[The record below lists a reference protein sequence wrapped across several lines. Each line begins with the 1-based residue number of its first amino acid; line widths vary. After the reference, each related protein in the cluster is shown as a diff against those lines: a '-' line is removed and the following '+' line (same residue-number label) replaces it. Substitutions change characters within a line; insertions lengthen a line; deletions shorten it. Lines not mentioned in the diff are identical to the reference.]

1 MEIWGVTDKGAVRKQ
16 NQDAY
21 QAGIIGSDGL
31 GFAVVCDGMGG
42 ALAGNVASS
51 MALDRFWDWVVER
64 CAAGLPNDPEAVL
77 RGGLELANH
86 AVYHR
91 SCQDPACQGMGT
103 TLVAALT
110 NGRRAWVLNVGDS
123 RCYLADGDS
132 IRQVSRDHSL
142 VEVLVARGEITPEQ
156 ARTHPRKNLI
166 TRALGVE
173 RQVPPDVFSLECP
186 EDGYFLL
193 CSDGLSN
200 QVTAQE
206 MLYEILHNGPP
217 ETCPRRLLEIA
228 LKRGA
233 PDNVTAVLLR
243 L

>member
-1 MEIWGVTDKGAVRKQ
+1 MEIWGITDKGAVRKQ

-21 QAGIIGSDGL
+21 QAGCIGSRHL

-42 ALAGNVASS
+42 ALAGNVAST
-51 MALDRFWDWVVER
+51 MALRCFWDNVADR
-64 CAAGLPNDPEAVL
+64 CAAGLPNDPESVL
-77 RGGLELANH
+77 RAALDAANEV
-86 AVYHR
+86 VYAR
-91 SCQDPACQGMGT
+91 SCQDLDCQGMGT
-103 TLVAALT
+103 TLVSVLT
-110 NGRRAWVLNVGDS
+110 NGHRAWVLNVGDS

-142 VEVLVARGEITPEQ
+142 VELLVARGEITPEQ
-156 ARTHPRKNLI
+156 ARSHPRKNLI
-166 TRALGVE
+166 TRALGVDG
-173 RQVPPDVFSLECP
+173 RVTPDVFALDCP
-186 EDGYFLL
+186 TEGYFLL

-200 QVTAQE
+200 QVTGQE
-206 MLYEILHNGPP
+206 ILYEILHGDAPD
-217 ETCPRRLLEIA
+217 TCPRRLLDIA

>member
-1 MEIWGVTDKGAVRKQ
+1 MELWGITDKGAVRRQ

-21 QAGIIGSDGL
+21 QAGCIGSESL

-42 ALAGNVASS
+42 ALAGNVAST
-51 MALDRFWDWVVER
+51 MALSCFWDWVTDR
-64 CAAGLPNDPEAVL
+64 CAAGLPEDPESVL
-77 RGGLELANH
+77 RAALDAANE
-86 AVYHR
+86 AVYAR
-91 SCQDPACQGMGT
+91 SCQDRNCQGMGT
-103 TLVAALT
+103 TLVSVLT

-123 RCYLADGDS
+123 RCYLADGEA

-142 VEVLVARGEITPEQ
+142 VELLVSRGEITPEQ
-156 ARTHPRKNLI
+156 ARSHPRKNLI

-173 RQVPPDVFSLECP
+173 GRVTPDVFTLDCP
-186 EDGYFLL
+186 AGGHFLL

-200 QVTAQE
+200 QVTGQE
-206 MLYEILHNGPP
+206 ILYEILHGETPA
-217 ETCPRRLLEIA
+217 TCPRRLLDIA

>member
-1 MEIWGVTDKGAVRKQ
+1 MEIWGITDKGAVRRQ

-21 QAGIIGSDGL
+21 QAGRIGSEGL

-42 ALAGNVASS
+42 ALAGNVAST
-51 MALDRFWDWVVER
+51 MALRCFWDSVTDR
-64 CAAGLPNDPEAVL
+64 CAAGLPNDPESVL
-77 RGGLELANH
+77 RTALDTANE

-91 SCQDPACQGMGT
+91 SCQDRDCQGMGT
-103 TLVAALT
+103 TLVSVLT
-110 NGRRAWVLNVGDS
+110 DGQRAWVLNVGDS
-123 RCYLADGDS
+123 RCYLTDGEA
-132 IRQVSRDHSL
+132 ILQVSRDHSL
-142 VEVLVARGEITPEQ
+142 VELLVSRGEITPEQ
-156 ARTHPRKNLI
+156 ARSHPRKNLI

-173 RQVPPDVFSLECP
+173 SRVAPDVFALDCP
-186 EDGYFLL
+186 TGGYFLL

-200 QVTAQE
+200 QVTGQE
-206 MLYEILHNGPP
+206 ILYEILHGEAPD
-217 ETCPRRLLEIA
+217 TCPRRLLDIA

>member
-1 MEIWGVTDKGAVRKQ
+1 MELWGITDRGAVRRQ

-21 QAGIIGSDGL
+21 QAGLIGSDSL

-42 ALAGNVASS
+42 ALAGNVAST
-51 MALDRFWDWVVER
+51 MALRCFWDSVTDR
-64 CAAGLPNDPEAVL
+64 CAAGLPNDPESVL
-77 RGGLELANH
+77 RGALDAANE
-86 AVYHR
+86 AVFHR
-91 SCQDPACQGMGT
+91 SCQDRDCQGMGT
-103 TLVAALT
+103 TLVSVLT
-110 NGRRAWVLNVGDS
+110 NGQRAWVLNVGDS
-123 RCYLADGDS
+123 RCYLADGES

-142 VEVLVARGEITPEQ
+142 VELLVARGEITPEQ
-156 ARTHPRKNLI
+156 ARSHPRKNLI

-173 RQVPPDVFSLECP
+173 SRVAPDVFALDCP
-186 EDGYFLL
+186 AGGYFLL

-200 QVTAQE
+200 QVTGQE
-206 MLYEILHNGPP
+206 ILYEILYGGTPD
-217 ETCPRRLLEIA
+217 TCPRRLLDIA

>member
-1 MEIWGVTDKGAVRKQ
+1 MEIWGITDKGAVRSQ

-21 QAGIIGSDGL
+21 QAGLIGSDSLGL
-31 GFAVVCDGMGG
+31 AVVCDGMGG

-51 MALDRFWDWVVER
+51 MALDRFWEEVAEQ
-64 CAAGLPNDPEAVL
+64 CAAGLPDSPEEVL
-77 RGGLELANH
+77 RGALDAANE

-91 SCQDPACQGMGT
+91 SCQDPSCQGMGT

-110 NGRRAWVLNVGDS
+110 DGRRAWVLNVGDS
-123 RCYLADGDS
+123 RCYQADQDS
-132 IRQVSRDHSL
+132 IRQISQDHSL
-142 VEVLVARGEITPEQ
+142 VELLVSRGEITPEQ

-173 RQVPPDVFSLECP
+173 RRITPDVFTIDCP
-186 EDGYFLL
+186 AESYLLL

-200 QVTAQE
+200 QVTSQE
-206 MLYEILHNGPP
+206 ILYEIIHNGPP
-217 ETCPRRLLEIA
+217 DTCCKRLLEIA
-228 LKRGA
+228 LKRDA

>member
-1 MEIWGVTDKGAVRKQ
+1 MEIWGITDKGAVRSQ

-21 QAGIIGSDGL
+21 QAGLIGSDSLGL
-31 GFAVVCDGMGG
+31 AVVCDGMGG

-51 MALDRFWDWVVER
+51 MALGRFWDIVTEC
-64 CAAGLPNDPEAVL
+64 CAAGLPDEPEAVL
-77 RGGLELANH
+77 RDASEAANE
-86 AVYHR
+86 AVYQR
-91 SCQDPACQGMGT
+91 SCQDWNCKGMGT
-103 TLVAALT
+103 TLVAVLT

-123 RCYLADGDS
+123 RCYLADGES

-142 VEVLVARGEITPEQ
+142 VELLVARGEITPEQ

-166 TRALGVE
+166 TRALGVD
-173 RQVPPDVFSLECP
+173 RQVAPDLFVLDCP
-186 EDGYFLL
+186 EEGYFLL

-200 QVTAQE
+200 QVTSQE
-206 MLYEILHNGPP
+206 MLYEILYDGGP
-217 ETCPRRLLEIA
+217 ETCPRRLLDIA